1 LEYRVINKD
10 RINDIVD
17 MRLKYL
23 REDFQSTS
31 EESFNSVKDNLPK
44 YFENH
49 LNRDLFVFGA
59 FYGDKIVSTAFLLI
73 IEKPCN
79 PRFTTGRIGEIFSVY
94 TLEEYRRQGIAYN
107 LLKMLMEF
115 AKNHR
120 LDLIELKATKEGYPL
135 YQKLGFSE
143 NAANYVSMKFIFN
156 TNET

>member
-1 LEYRVINKD
+1 MKYRVINKD
-10 RINDIVD
+10 RINDLVD

-23 REDFQSTS
+23 QEDFQSTS
-31 EESFNSVKDNLPK
+31 EESFNLVRNNLPK

-49 LNRDLFVFGA
+49 LNKDLFAFGA
-59 FYGDKIVSTAFLLI
+59 FCDDKIVSTAFLLI

-94 TLEEYRRQGIAYN
+94 TLEEYRRQGAAYN

-120 LDLIELKATKEGYPL
+120 LDLIELKATKEGYSL
-135 YQKLGFSE
+135 YKKLGFSE
-143 NAANYVSMKFIFN
+143 NAANYVPMKFIF
-156 TNET
+156 

>member
-1 LEYRVINKD
+1 MEYCIINKD
-10 RINDIVD
+10 RINDLVD

-31 EESFNSVKDNLPK
+31 EESFDLVRKNLPE

-49 LNRDLFVFGA
+49 LNKDLFAFGA
-59 FYGDKIVSTAFLLI
+59 FCGDKIISTAFLLI

-94 TLEEYRRQGIAYN
+94 TLEDYRRQGIAYD

-115 AKNHR
+115 AEKQH
-120 LDLIELKATKEGYPL
+120 LDLVELKATKEGYSL
-135 YQKLGFSE
+135 YKKLGFYE
-143 NAANYVSMKFIFN
+143 NYNDYVPMKFNFN
-156 TNET
+156 T

>member
-1 LEYRVINKD
+1 MINKD
-10 RINDIVD
+10 RINDLVD

-31 EESFNSVKDNLPK
+31 EESFNLVRNNLPK

-49 LNRDLFVFGA
+49 LNRDLFAFGA
-59 FYGDKIVSTAFLLI
+59 FCGDKIVSTVFLLI

-94 TLEEYRRQGIAYN
+94 TLEEYRRQGAAYN

-120 LDLIELKATKEGYPL
+120 LDLIELKATKEGYSL
-135 YQKLGFSE
+135 YKKLGFSE
-143 NAANYVSMKFIFN
+143 NTANYVPMRFN
-156 TNET
+156 F